1 MATTPTKES
10 KTSKLHS
17 FLCVFDYF
25 HNVNVNML
33 VTQLCLTLCD
43 PMGCSLPGSS
53 VHGILQARILE
64 WVAISSPGDLPNLGI
79 EPGSPSLQADCLLSE
94 PQQNGLHHITW
105 FLQSLWPGRSL
116 LSLSMHKSYKSY
128 RTHSK
133 CHLLSEA
140 FPDGS
145 SSTTQWEEPFFC
157 VLMSFSCTMLIA
169 GIPFGLLR

>member
-79 EPGSPSLQADCLLSE
+79 DPGSPSLQADCLLSE
-94 PQQNGLHHITW
+94 PQQMACITSPGFCNLSGLEGPSCHSPCINPTNPTGPTPNATFSQKP
-105 FLQSLWPGRSL
+105 FLMAPPPPPSRRNPFP
-116 LSLSMHKSYKSY
+116 
-128 RTHSK
+128 
-133 CHLLSEA
+133 A
-140 FPDGS
+140 FLC
-145 SSTTQWEEPFFC
+145 PFLVPC
-157 VLMSFSCTMLIA
+157 
-169 GIPFGLLR
+169 

>member
-1 MATTPTKES
+1 MTPWAVACQAPLS
-10 KTSKLHS
+10 
-17 FLCVFDYF
+17 
-25 HNVNVNML
+25 
-33 VTQLCLTLCD
+33 
-43 PMGCSLPGSS
+43 MGFSRQEYWSGLPFP
-53 VHGILQARILE
+53 
-64 WVAISSPGDLPNLGI
+64 SPGDLPHPGI
-79 EPGSPSLQADCLLSE
+79 EPGSPALQADCLLSE
-94 PQQNGLHHITW
+94 PQQDGLHHITW

-140 FPDGS
+140 FSDGS

-169 GIPFGLLR
+169 AIPLALLR